1 MDDGGAQPWKNSL
14 VRRSIFFLLFITS
27 LLRGINLR
35 SIKVSNDEI
44 KILYTCFIF
53 ELWY

>member
-14 VRRSIFFLLFITS
+14 VRRNIFFLLFITS